1 MFTKLGF
8 GKCGVAVIRVS
19 GPQTVTAI
27 RLLTGADAIRNV
39 QQPARSAIHP
49 RFATLRR
56 FHHPNNQELIDRGL
70 VLWFPM
76 PSSFTGEDCCEF
88 HVHGSLAVI
97 AALSDALNGIDGIR
111 PAQPGEF
118 TRRAFWSNKLDLT
131 EVEGLADL
139 IHAETEIQRKQ
150 ALLQANGTLSKI
162 YNDWRQ
168 RLLRSVAHLE
178 AYIDFSEDENI
189 EADTI
194 ERVQKDVVKLMCDI
208 HRFLYDG
215 RRGEMRRHGVKTV
228 ILGEP
233 NVGKSS
239 FMNHICR
246 KPISIVA
253 SVAGTTRDIVE
264 TSFNVGGYPVRVYDI
279 IQCVTSNHS
288 FQFFF
293 FFLR

>member
-1 MFTKLGF
+1 M
-8 GKCGVAVIRVS
+8 S
-19 GPQTVTAI
+19 GPQTQTAV
-27 RLLTGADAIRNV
+27 RLLTGVEAVSNTQHTVHKAI
-39 QQPARSAIHP
+39 SP
-49 RFATLRR
+49 RYATLRR
-56 FHHPNNQELIDRGL
+56 LNHPTSREVIDRGL

-76 PSSFTGEDCCEF
+76 PNSFTGEDCCEF
-88 HVHGSLAVI
+88 HVHGSVAVV
-97 AALSDALNGIDGIR
+97 AAMSDALNGIEGIR

-150 ALLQANGTLSKI
+150 SLLQASGILSKL
-162 YNDWRQ
+162 YNGWRQ
-168 RLLRSVAHLE
+168 RILHSVAHLE

-194 ERVQKDVVKLMCDI
+194 ERVKQDVGQLICDI
-208 HRFLYDG
+208 RRYLSDG

-253 SVAGTTRDIVE
+253 SVAGTTRDIIE
-264 TSFNVGGYPVRVYDI
+264 TSFNIGGYPVSR
-279 IQCVTSNHS
+279 CH
-288 FQFFF
+288 
-293 FFLR
+293 L

>member
-1 MFTKLGF
+1 MTQSWLIVFRSWLGF

-27 RLLTGADAIRNV
+27 KLLTGANAVKNAQNTAPTAIR
-39 QQPARSAIHP
+39 P
-49 RFATLRR
+49 RFATLRQ
-56 FHHPNNQELIDRGL
+56 FSHPHNREIIDRGL
-70 VLWFPM
+70 LLWFSM
-76 PSSFTGEDCCEF
+76 PNSFTGEDCCEF
-88 HVHGSLAVI
+88 HVHGSVAVI
-97 AALSDALNGIDGIR
+97 AAMSAALNDIDGIR

-150 ALLQANGTLSKI
+150 AMLQANGTLSKL

-168 RLLRSVAHLE
+168 RILRSVAHLE

-194 ERVQKDVVKLMCDI
+194 ERVQMEVNGLICDI
-208 HRFLYDG
+208 RRFLRDG
-215 RRGEMRRHGVKTV
+215 RRGEMRRQGVKTV

-239 FMNHICR
+239 FMNHICQ

-253 SVAGTTRDIVE
+253 SVAGTTRDVIE
-264 TSFNVGGYPVRVYDI
+264 TSFNIGGYPV
-279 IQCVTSNHS
+279 S
-288 FQFFF
+288 
-293 FFLR
+293 

>member
-1 MFTKLGF
+1 M
-8 GKCGVAVIRVS
+8 
-19 GPQTVTAI
+19 TAI
-27 RLLTGADAIRNV
+27 RLLTGADAVRNV
-39 QQPARSAIHP
+39 QNTVSSTIRP

-56 FHHPNNQELIDRGL
+56 LTHPNSRELIDRGL
-70 VLWFPM
+70 VLWFPT
-76 PSSFTGEDCCEF
+76 PNSFTGEDCVEF
-88 HVHGSLAVI
+88 HVHGSVAVV
-97 AALSDALNGIDGIR
+97 AAISDALNGIDGIR

-150 ALLQANGTLSKI
+150 ALLQVNGVLSKL
-162 YNDWRQ
+162 YNDWR
-168 RLLRSVAHLE
+168 RRILSSVAHLE
-178 AYIDFSEDENI
+178 AYIDFGEDENI

-194 ERVQKDVVKLMCDI
+194 ERVQREVTELINDI
-208 HRFLYDG
+208 QRFLRDG

-253 SVAGTTRDIVE
+253 SIAGTTRDIIE
-264 TSFNVGGYPVRVYDI
+264 TSFNIGGYPVS
-279 IQCVTSNHS
+279 TSRLCH
-288 FQFFF
+288 FVIG
-293 FFLR
+293 

>member
-1 MFTKLGF
+1 M
-8 GKCGVAVIRVS
+8 IRVS
-19 GPQTVTAI
+19 GPQTATAI
-27 RLLTGADAIRNV
+27 QLITGADVVTNAEHSTVHGAIR
-39 QQPARSAIHP
+39 P
-49 RFATLRR
+49 RFATLRK
-56 FHHPNNQELIDRGL
+56 FSYPNSQEIIDRGL

-76 PSSFTGEDCCEF
+76 PNSFTGEDCCEF
-88 HVHGSLAVI
+88 HVHGSIAVV
-97 AALSDALNGIDGIR
+97 AAMSDALNGIEGIR
-111 PAQPGEF
+111 PALAGEF

-150 ALLQANGTLSKI
+150 ALLQANGTLSKL
-162 YNDWRQ
+162 YNDWR
-168 RLLRSVAHLE
+168 RRILRSVAHLE
-178 AYIDFSEDENI
+178 AYIDFGEDENI
-189 EADTI
+189 EADTLA
-194 ERVQKDVVKLMCDI
+194 RVKSDVGELISDI
-208 HRFLYDG
+208 QGFLCDG

-264 TSFNVGGYPVRVYDI
+264 TSFNIGGYPVRNSRKY
-279 IQCVTSNHS
+279 
-288 FQFFF
+288 FAP
-293 FFLR
+293 L

>member
-1 MFTKLGF
+1 M
-8 GKCGVAVIRVS
+8 IRVS

-27 RLLTGADAIRNV
+27 RLLTGADAATNAQNTVRSTIR
-39 QQPARSAIHP
+39 P

-56 FHHPNNQELIDRGL
+56 LIHPKSQELIDRGL
-70 VLWFPM
+70 VLWFPT
-76 PSSFTGEDCCEF
+76 PNSFTGEDCVEF
-88 HVHGSLAVI
+88 HVHGSVAVV
-97 AALSDALNGIDGIR
+97 AAISDALNRIDGIR

-150 ALLQANGTLSKI
+150 ALLQANGTLSKL
-162 YNDWRQ
+162 YNDWR
-168 RLLRSVAHLE
+168 RRILNSVAHLE
-178 AYIDFSEDENI
+178 AYIDFGEDENI

-194 ERVQKDVVKLMCDI
+194 DRVQGEVTELINDI
-208 HRFLYDG
+208 QRFLRDG

-253 SVAGTTRDIVE
+253 SIAGTTRDVIE
-264 TSFNVGGYPVRVYDI
+264 TSCNIGGYPVSLNR
-279 IQCVTSNHS
+279 
-288 FQFFF
+288 
-293 FFLR
+293 LRHLSLTEFDFSKR